1 MKKTLFLSLVLVF
14 ISCIK
19 EVKTP
24 KAAVVS
30 ARIEASKIGVE
41 ILKKGGNAFDAMIA
55 TNFALAVC
63 FPNAGNISGGGF
75 MVYRKKNGETGSIDY
90 REMAPIKAFEKM
102 YQNELG
108 EVIPDKSTKG
118 GLAVGVP
125 GTVAGLFEIH
135 RRFGT
140 IPMKD
145 LIKPSIDLA
154 LNGFIVTA
162 GSKIKS

>member
-19 EVKTP
+19 EVETP

-63 FPNAGNISGGGF
+63 FRVGSLFVCGAPCERT
-75 MVYRKKNGETGSIDY
+75 RK
-90 REMAPIKAFEKM
+90 
-102 YQNELG
+102 
-108 EVIPDKSTKG
+108 
-118 GLAVGVP
+118 
-125 GTVAGLFEIH
+125 
-135 RRFGT
+135 
-140 IPMKD
+140 
-145 LIKPSIDLA
+145 
-154 LNGFIVTA
+154 
-162 GSKIKS
+162 